1 MEALK
6 TFDIKELLRRQAM
19 LDEKFKDKMGTKE
32 IDPNKIRV
40 AYIDEVGEFIHE
52 LKPKWCYWKNN
63 FKEMDKRKT
72 LEELSDCMHFAL
84 SLKNNKK
91 GQDFLSETVW
101 SEFLGGA
108 VVLSD
113 KIEENLVQ
121 LSNILNL
128 EFLSIW
134 FELVGKILENLD
146 VSQEEFLKIHHEK
159 WLKNM
164 NERTKESY

>member
-6 TFDIKELLRRQAM
+6 TFDVKELLRRQAM

-52 LKPKWCYWKNN
+52 LKPKWCYWKNK

-113 KIEENLVQ
+113 KIEENLIQ

>member
-1 MEALK
+1 
-6 TFDIKELLRRQAM
+6 
-19 LDEKFKDKMGTKE
+19 
-32 IDPNKIRV
+32 
-40 AYIDEVGEFIHE
+40 
-52 LKPKWCYWKNN
+52 
-63 FKEMDKRKT
+63 MDKIKI

-113 KIEENLVQ
+113 KIEENLIQ

-146 VSQEEFLKIHHEK
+146 VSQEEFLQIHHEK